1 MKKAFLAAVLS
12 IFSVLAFC
20 EKISFHADRMTGST
34 KKNSSDVT
42 TLSGNAAV
50 STDNMELH
58 ADTIEIS
65 GKNFRYIKASGNISG
80 KIKDSQMDFTCQNMT
95 YDREK
100 KVAVLQNS
108 VHLVDKKNN
117 VTADAEI
124 IDYSQLTDIA
134 VLQINVVM
142 IQNSNTCTAA
152 HAVYRKKEQTLTMSG
167 NPTVQQ
173 GNDKFRAQEIQLNL
187 KTNEITLDGR
197 VRGSVTAESTPAKQ
211 TVVQEKTAEEK
222 SGQSEESPNAEK
234 PAEQAAS
241 ETKEKENQAGN
252 PQ

>member
-1 MKKAFLAAVLS
+1 MKKAFLFAVLS

-80 KIKDSQMDFTCQNMT
+80 KIKDSQLDFTCQNMT

-100 KVAVLQNS
+100 KSLCCRIRS
-108 VHLVDKKNN
+108 ISLTKK
-117 VTADAEI
+117 T
-124 IDYSQLTDIA
+124 T
-134 VLQINVVM
+134 
-142 IQNSNTCTAA
+142 
-152 HAVYRKKEQTLTMSG
+152 
-167 NPTVQQ
+167 
-173 GNDKFRAQEIQLNL
+173 
-187 KTNEITLDGR
+187 
-197 VRGSVTAESTPAKQ
+197 
-211 TVVQEKTAEEK
+211 
-222 SGQSEESPNAEK
+222 
-234 PAEQAAS
+234 
-241 ETKEKENQAGN
+241 
-252 PQ
+252 

>member
-1 MKKAFLAAVLS
+1 M
-12 IFSVLAFC
+12 
-20 EKISFHADRMTGST
+20 
-34 KKNSSDVT
+34 
-42 TLSGNAAV
+42 
-50 STDNMELH
+50 
-58 ADTIEIS
+58 
-65 GKNFRYIKASGNISG
+65 
-80 KIKDSQMDFTCQNMT
+80 
-95 YDREK
+95 
-100 KVAVLQNS
+100 LQNS

-152 HAVYRKKEQTLTMSG
+152 YAVYRKKEQTLTMSG

-211 TVVQEKTAEEK
+211 TVVQEKPAEEK
-222 SGQSEESPNAEK
+222 SGQTEESPNAEK